1 MTSSI
6 PFPQLRTLLLSCG
19 YFNDFRNLRGFFSS
33 HDELAKMWQSNFR
46 DMQDMEK
53 QIDQIIDSLLNQKSR
68 RSEEN
73 GLLLFLRVLCER
85 IQLYEY
91 GKAYYT
97 DIMALLA
104 QIKEIIGGGSQE
116 SQESVTNPLPMPSE
130 SLYDTGYAPY
140 IEAPPISHNYTAP
153 QPSLQTT
160 TYPVTNA
167 PVESYVESYYEPE
180 TKWSIAPAIRPMES
194 AFALNLNLKE
204 DWQQYRSA
212 MASVVVPQ
220 VINGKIQ
227 QKPSGLGWLVT
238 PTLLLTGWRLAR
250 ANSLAEPSNF
260 LLQMANSY
268 VLFNQIEPALSDYS
282 SPTSKYRVQR
292 LEYYNPSL
300 DYMLLRL
307 KDREDSSLTERGFFR
322 LDHDGWLTTES
333 ELLLIQYPKVQN
345 EATVPIT
352 YLKGNKKS
360 KRIVYRADKASSV
373 YGAPLF
379 DVNRSVVVALHNGK
393 NRPPR
398 PYTGSLLS
406 VILEDLAEHKRGLYQ
421 EISSVR

>member
-1 MTSSI
+1 
-6 PFPQLRTLLLSCG
+6 
-19 YFNDFRNLRGFFSS
+19 
-33 HDELAKMWQSNFR
+33 
-46 DMQDMEK
+46 
-53 QIDQIIDSLLNQKSR
+53 
-68 RSEEN
+68 
-73 GLLLFLRVLCER
+73 
-85 IQLYEY
+85 
-91 GKAYYT
+91 
-97 DIMALLA
+97 
-104 QIKEIIGGGSQE
+104 
-116 SQESVTNPLPMPSE
+116 MPSE
-130 SLYDTGYAPY
+130 SLYDTGYDTGYATY
-140 IEAPPISHNYTAP
+140 FEPPTISHYYTAP
-153 QPSLQTT
+153 QPILETT
-160 TYPVTNA
+160 TYPLTKA
-167 PVESYVESYYEPE
+167 PVEPYYEPE
-180 TKWSIAPAIRPMES
+180 TEWSIAPAIRPMEP
-194 AFALNLNLKE
+194 AFIIND
-204 DWQQYRSA
+204 DWQQYRAA
-212 MASVVVPQ
+212 MGSVVVPQ
-220 VINGKIQ
+220 VINGQIRE
-227 QKPSGLGWLVT
+227 KPSGLGWLIT

-307 KDREDSSLTERGFFR
+307 KDRQDSSLRERGFFR
-322 LDHDGWLTTES
+322 LDHDGWLTTEN

-360 KRIVYRADKASSV
+360 KRIVYRADKASTV

-393 NRPPR
+393 NRPPQ

-421 EISSVR
+421 EIRTVG

>member
-1 MTSSI
+1 MTTSYI
-6 PFPQLRTLLLSCG
+6 PFTQLRTLLLSCG
-19 YFNDFRNLRGFFSS
+19 YFNDFRDLRGFFSS
-33 HDELAKMWQSNFR
+33 HDELAKMWQSYFR
-46 DMQDMEK
+46 DLQDMEK

-73 GLLLFLRVLCER
+73 GLLLFLRVLSER
-85 IQLYEY
+85 IQSYEY
-91 GKAYYT
+91 YKAYYT
-97 DIMALLA
+97 DIMALFA
-104 QIKEIIGGGSQE
+104 QIKQIIGGGSQE
-116 SQESVTNPLPMPSE
+116 SQESVADPVAMPSE
-130 SLYDTGYAPY
+130 PLYDTGYATY
-140 IEAPPISHNYTAP
+140 FEPPTISHYYTAP
-153 QPSLQTT
+153 QASLQIG
-160 TYPVTNA
+160 TYPVANTL
-167 PVESYVESYYEPE
+167 VEPYYEPE
-180 TKWSIAPAIRPMES
+180 SELSIAPAIRPMES
-194 AFALNLNLKE
+194 AFILKE
-204 DWQQYRSA
+204 EWQQYRSA

-220 VINGKIQ
+220 VINGKIR
-227 QKPSGLGWLVT
+227 QKPSGLGWLIT
-238 PTLLLTGWRLAR
+238 PTLLLTGWRLAKPK
-250 ANSLAEPSNF
+250 SLTQPSD
-260 LLQMANSY
+260 LLTSMANSY

-307 KDREDSSLTERGFFR
+307 KDRQDSVLRERGFFR

-360 KRIVYRADKASSV
+360 QRIVYRADNASTV

-393 NRPPR
+393 NRPPQ

-406 VILEDLAEHKRGLYQ
+406 VILDDLAEHKRGLYQ
-421 EISSVR
+421 EIMTVR

>member
-1 MTSSI
+1 MTTSYI
-6 PFPQLRTLLLSCG
+6 PFTQLRALLLSCG
-19 YFNDFRNLRGFFSS
+19 YFNDFRDLKGFFSS
-33 HDELAKMWQSNFR
+33 HNELAKMWQSNFR
-46 DMQDMEK
+46 DMEDMEK

-68 RSEEN
+68 RNEEN

-104 QIKEIIGGGSQE
+104 QIKQIIGPASQK
-116 SQESVTNPLPMPSE
+116 SQESVASPLPMPSE
-130 SLYDTGYAPY
+130 SSYDTGYATY
-140 IEAPPISHNYTAP
+140 FEPPTPTISHYYTAP
-153 QPSLQTT
+153 QPSLQTA
-160 TYPVTNA
+160 TYPVTTA
-167 PVESYVESYYEPE
+167 PVEPYYKPE
-180 TKWSIAPAIRPMES
+180 TELSIAPPISPMES
-194 AFALNLNLKE
+194 AFTVKE
-204 DWQQYRSA
+204 EWQPYRSA

-220 VINGKIQ
+220 VINGQIR
-227 QKPSGLGWLVT
+227 QKPSGLGWLIT

-250 ANSLAEPSNF
+250 PNSFLQPSNF

-406 VILEDLAEHKRGLYQ
+406 VILDDLAEHKRGLYQ
-421 EISSVR
+421 DIMSLR

>member
-1 MTSSI
+1 MTTSYI
-6 PFPQLRTLLLSCG
+6 PFTQLRTLLLSCG
-19 YFNDFRNLRGFFSS
+19 YFHDFRDLRGFFSS
-33 HDELAKMWQSNFR
+33 HDELTNMWQSDFY
-46 DMQDMEK
+46 DLEDMEK

-68 RSEEN
+68 RTEEN
-73 GLLLFLRVLCER
+73 GLLLFLRVLSER
-85 IQLYEY
+85 IQWHED
-91 GKAYYT
+91 GKVYYT

-104 QIKEIIGGGSQE
+104 QIKEIIGGGRQYNQE
-116 SQESVTNPLPMPSE
+116 SQESVASPVAMPSE
-130 SLYDTGYAPY
+130 SLYDTGYATYGYLPT
-140 IEAPPISHNYTAP
+140 ISHNYTAP
-153 QPSLQTT
+153 QPSLQTA

-167 PVESYVESYYEPE
+167 PVQSYYEPE
-180 TKWSIAPAIRPMES
+180 PETELPIAPHILPMES
-194 AFALNLNLKE
+194 PFALKD

-220 VINGKIQ
+220 VINGQIR
-227 QKPSGLGWLVT
+227 QKPSGLGWLIT

-250 ANSLAEPSNF
+250 AKS
-260 LLQMANSY
+260 LLQPCDLLASMANSY

-307 KDREDSSLTERGFFR
+307 KDRQDSSLRERGFFR
-322 LDHDGWLTTES
+322 VDDDGWLTTES

-345 EATVPIT
+345 KATVPVT

-421 EISSVR
+421 EIRTVR